1 MRSEER
7 DPRPAQRPS
16 PGWIRWSVHSVHSV
30 HYVHAFGLRGDGMPN
45 KVFIHAFGCQMN
57 KLDAELALSALRRAG
72 YEEAA
77 TPDEADVVL
86 YNTCSVR
93 AHAEERVY
101 SNVGKLK
108 SLKRRKPRLIIGILG
123 CMAQKDGEK
132 IFERLPHVDLV
143 CGTREFPRIAELIE
157 EARRADRVLACS
169 EDAAVSEAR
178 EISVRPNRRRAFL
191 GIMRGCDN
199 YCAYC
204 VVPYVRG
211 PEISRPVAEVVDEAK
226 RLADDGCREIT
237 LLGQNVNSYGKSFTP
252 SADALADLLARLDK
266 ITGLARVR
274 FVTSHPKDMS
284 REILEAVR
292 DLPTVCEH
300 LHMPAQ
306 SGSDRVLAAMNRR
319 YTARGYRD
327 LVALARELVPG
338 IAIASDFIVGFP
350 GETERGIR
358 RDRRARPRPSLPE
371 LLRLQVLHA
380 PRHRRREA
388 RRRRALGR
396 KAPPQPGASGD
407 SGGDQPRGE
416 PQVHR
421 AGGGSPRRR
430 PQPPR
435 RLAPDRPPADQPDR
449 RFRRARVARR
459 RTRPRPRRV
468 RHGADACRHAN
479 AGR

>member
-1 MRSEER
+1 
-7 DPRPAQRPS
+7 
-16 PGWIRWSVHSVHSV
+16 
-30 HYVHAFGLRGDGMPN
+30 MPH

-169 EDAAVSEAR
+169 EAAAVSEAR
-178 EISVRPNRRRAFL
+178 EISVRPDRRRAFL

-211 PEISRPVAEVVDEAK
+211 PEISRPITEVVDEAH

-237 LLGQNVNSYGKSFTP
+237 LLGQNVNSYGKSFDP
-252 SADALADLLARLDK
+252 PAHALADLLARLDR
-266 ITGLARVR
+266 IAGLARVR

-292 DLPTVCEH
+292 DLPAVCEH

-306 SGSDRVLAAMNRR
+306 SGSDRVLAAMNRS

-350 GETERGIR
+350 GETEAEFDETAALV
-358 RDRRARPRPSLPE
+358 RDLRFQNSFVFKYSTRPGTAAAKLADDVPWE
-371 LLRLQVLHA
+371 EK
-380 PRHRRREA
+380 RRRNLALLEIQSAVQLEENRKFIGQEVEVLVEGRSHRDASRLTGRLRTNQIVVFEGPEA
-388 RRRRALGR
+388 LA
-396 KAPPQPGASGD
+396 
-407 SGGDQPRGE
+407 GE
-416 PQVHR
+416 LV
-421 AGGGSPRRR
+421 
-430 PQPPR
+430 
-435 RLAPDRPPADQPDR
+435 
-449 RFRRARVARR
+449 
-459 RTRPRPRRV
+459 RV
-468 RHGADACRHAN
+468 RVESATPLTL
-479 AGR
+479 AGSQAPAGDLRPTIGG

>member
-1 MRSEER
+1 M
-7 DPRPAQRPS
+7 
-16 PGWIRWSVHSVHSV
+16 
-30 HYVHAFGLRGDGMPN
+30 
-45 KVFIHAFGCQMN
+45 
-57 KLDAELALSALRRAG
+57 
-72 YEEAA
+72 
-77 TPDEADVVL
+77 
-86 YNTCSVR
+86 
-93 AHAEERVY
+93 
-101 SNVGKLK
+101 
-108 SLKRRKPRLIIGILG
+108 
-123 CMAQKDGEK
+123 
-132 IFERLPHVDLV
+132 
-143 CGTREFPRIAELIE
+143 
-157 EARRADRVLACS
+157 
-169 EDAAVSEAR
+169 
-178 EISVRPNRRRAFL
+178 
-191 GIMRGCDN
+191 
-199 YCAYC
+199 
-204 VVPYVRG
+204 
-211 PEISRPVAEVVDEAK
+211 DEAK

-306 SGSDRVLAAMNRR
+306 SGSDRILAAMNRR

-358 RDRRARPRPSLPE
+358 RDRRARPRPPLPE

-396 KAPPQPGASGD
+396 EAPPQHGAPGD
-407 SGGDQPRGE
+407 SVRDQPRGE

-421 AGGGSPRRR
+421 QEVEVLVEGPSHRDA
-430 PQPPR
+430 R
-435 RLAPDRPPADQPDR
+435 RLTGRLRTNHIVVFEGPETLAGELVRVRVESATALTLAGTRTPAGDPRPP
-449 RFRRARVARR
+449 VS
-459 RTRPRPRRV
+459 
-468 RHGADACRHAN
+468 
-479 AGR
+479 

>member
-1 MRSEER
+1 
-7 DPRPAQRPS
+7 
-16 PGWIRWSVHSVHSV
+16 
-30 HYVHAFGLRGDGMPN
+30 MPH

-77 TPDEADVVL
+77 TPEEADVLL

-157 EARRADRVLACS
+157 EARRADHVLACS
-169 EDAAVSEAR
+169 EDLAVSEER
-178 EISVRPNRRRAFL
+178 SISVRPDRRRAFL

-199 YCAYC
+199 YCSYC

-211 PEISRPVAEVVDEAK
+211 PEISRPIEEVVDEAK

-252 SADALADLLARLDK
+252 ATNALAELLARLDK
-266 ITGLARVR
+266 IAGLARVR

-306 SGSDRVLAAMNRR
+306 SGSDRVLAAMNRK
-319 YTARGYRD
+319 YTARSYRD

-350 GETERGIR
+350 GETAAEFDETAALVREIR
-358 RDRRARPRPSLPE
+358 FQNSFVFKYSTRPGTAAAKLADDMPWE
-371 LLRLQVLHA
+371 EK
-380 PRHRRREA
+380 RRRNL
-388 RRRRALGR
+388 ALLEIQSAINLEENRKFIGQEVEVLAEGPSHRDASRLTGR
-396 KAPPQPGASGD
+396 LRTNQIAVFEGPETLAGELVRVRVESATALTLTGTRTSGD
-407 SGGDQPRGE
+407 
-416 PQVHR
+416 
-421 AGGGSPRRR
+421 
-430 PQPPR
+430 
-435 RLAPDRPPADQPDR
+435 
-449 RFRRARVARR
+449 
-459 RTRPRPRRV
+459 
-468 RHGADACRHAN
+468 
-479 AGR
+479 GR

>member
-1 MRSEER
+1 MT
-7 DPRPAQRPS
+7 
-16 PGWIRWSVHSVHSV
+16 
-30 HYVHAFGLRGDGMPN
+30 N

-77 TPDEADVVL
+77 TPEEADVVL

-108 SLKRRKPRLIIGILG
+108 SLKRRKPRLVIGILG
-123 CMAQKDGEK
+123 CMAQKDREK

-169 EDAAVSEAR
+169 QDAAVSEAR
-178 EISVRPNRRRAFL
+178 EISVRPDRRRAFL

-237 LLGQNVNSYGKSFTP
+237 LLGQNVNSYGKSFIP
-252 SADALADLLARLDK
+252 PAHALADLLARLDR
-266 ITGLARVR
+266 IAGLARVR

-338 IAIASDFIVGFP
+338 IAVASDFIVGFP
-350 GETERGIR
+350 GETEAEFDETAALV
-358 RDRRARPRPSLPE
+358 RDVRFQGAFVFKYSTRPGTAAAKLADDVPWE
-371 LLRLQVLHA
+371 EK
-380 PRHRRREA
+380 RRRNMALLEIQSAIQLEENRKFIGQEVEVLVEGRSHRDAARLTGRLRTNQIVVFEGPEA
-388 RRRRALGR
+388 LA
-396 KAPPQPGASGD
+396 
-407 SGGDQPRGE
+407 GE
-416 PQVHR
+416 LVRVRIESATPLTL
-421 AGGGSPRRR
+421 AGS
-430 PQPPR
+430 
-435 RLAPDRPPADQPDR
+435 LAPA
-449 RFRRARVARR
+449 A
-459 RTRPRPRRV
+459 T
-468 RHGADACRHAN
+468 H
-479 AGR
+479 

>member
-1 MRSEER
+1 
-7 DPRPAQRPS
+7 
-16 PGWIRWSVHSVHSV
+16 V
-30 HYVHAFGLRGDGMPN
+30 PN

-101 SNVGKLK
+101 SNVGQLK
-108 SLKRRKPRLIIGILG
+108 SLKRRNPRLIIGILG
-123 CMAQKDGEK
+123 CMAQKDGGK

-157 EARRADRVLACS
+157 EARRAERVLACS

-178 EISVRPNRRRAFL
+178 EISVRPDRHRAFL

-204 VVPYVRG
+204 VVPYLRG
-211 PEISRPVAEVVDEAK
+211 PEISRPVEEVVDEAK

-237 LLGQNVNSYGKSFTP
+237 LLGQNVNSYGRSFTP
-252 SADALADLLARLDK
+252 PAAALAGLLARLDR
-266 ITGLARVR
+266 ITGLARLR

-284 REILEAVR
+284 REVLEAVR

-306 SGSDRVLAAMNRR
+306 SGSDRVLAAMSRR

-350 GETERGIR
+350 GETEAEFDETAALVRDLRFQNSFVFKYSTRPGTAAAKLADDVPWEEKRRRNLALLEIQSAIHLEENRKFIGQEVEVLVEGRSR
-358 RDRRARPRPSLPE
+358 RDASRLTGRLRTNQIAVFEGPE
-371 LLRLQVLHA
+371 TLA
-380 PRHRRREA
+380 
-388 RRRRALGR
+388 
-396 KAPPQPGASGD
+396 
-407 SGGDQPRGE
+407 GE
-416 PQVHR
+416 LVRVRVESATPLTL
-421 AGGGSPRRR
+421 AG
-430 PQPPR
+430 
-435 RLAPDRPPADQPDR
+435 
-449 RFRRARVARR
+449 R
-459 RTRPRPRRV
+459 RTPTGDLRPAT
-468 RHGADACRHAN
+468 G
-479 AGR
+479 G

>member
-1 MRSEER
+1 MT
-7 DPRPAQRPS
+7 
-16 PGWIRWSVHSVHSV
+16 
-30 HYVHAFGLRGDGMPN
+30 N
-45 KVFIHAFGCQMN
+45 KVFIHAYGCQMN

-77 TPDEADVVL
+77 TPEEADVVL

-108 SLKRRKPRLIIGILG
+108 SLKRRKPRLVIGILG

-157 EARRADRVLACS
+157 EARRAGRVLACS
-169 EDAAVSEAR
+169 EDAPVSEAR
-178 EISVRPNRRRAFL
+178 EISVRPDRRRAFL

-211 PEISRPVAEVVDEAK
+211 PEISRPVEEVVDEAK

-237 LLGQNVNSYGKSFTP
+237 LLGQNVNSYGKSFSPPAT
-252 SADALADLLARLDK
+252 ALPALLARLDR
-266 ITGLARVR
+266 IAGLARVR

-292 DLPTVCEH
+292 DLPAVCEH

-306 SGSDRVLAAMNRR
+306 SGSDHVLAAMNRR
-319 YTARGYRD
+319 YTADGYRD
-327 LVALARELVPG
+327 LVALGRELVPG

-350 GETERGIR
+350 GETEAEFDETAALV
-358 RDRRARPRPSLPE
+358 RDVRFQSAFVFKYSTRPGTAAAKLADD
-371 LLRLQVLHA
+371 V
-380 PRHRRREA
+380 PREEKRRRNLALLEIQSAIQLQENRKFIGQWVEVLVEGRSHRDAA
-388 RRRRALGR
+388 RLTGR
-396 KAPPQPGASGD
+396 LRTNHIVVFEGPETLA
-407 SGGDQPRGE
+407 GE
-416 PQVHR
+416 LV
-421 AGGGSPRRR
+421 
-430 PQPPR
+430 
-435 RLAPDRPPADQPDR
+435 
-449 RFRRARVARR
+449 
-459 RTRPRPRRV
+459 RV
-468 RHGADACRHAN
+468 RIESATPLTLAGSRAPAGAVQPTR
-479 AGR
+479 GG

>member
-1 MRSEER
+1 V
-7 DPRPAQRPS
+7 P
-16 PGWIRWSVHSVHSV
+16 H
-30 HYVHAFGLRGDGMPN
+30 

-108 SLKRRKPRLIIGILG
+108 SLKRREPRLIIGILG

-169 EDAAVSEAR
+169 EAAAVSEAR
-178 EISVRPNRRRAFL
+178 EISVRPDRRRAFL

-211 PEISRPVAEVVDEAK
+211 PEISRPITEVVDEAH

-237 LLGQNVNSYGKSFTP
+237 LLGQNVNSYGKSFDP
-252 SADALADLLARLDK
+252 PAHALADLLARLDR
-266 ITGLARVR
+266 IAGLARVR

-292 DLPTVCEH
+292 DLPAVCEH

-306 SGSDRVLAAMNRR
+306 SGSDRVLAAMNRS

-350 GETERGIR
+350 GETEAEFDETAALV
-358 RDRRARPRPSLPE
+358 RDLRFQNSFVFKYSTRPGTAAAKLADDVPWE
-371 LLRLQVLHA
+371 EK
-380 PRHRRREA
+380 RRRNLALLEIQSAVQLEENRKFIGQEVEVLVEGRSHRDASRLTGRLRTNQIVVFEGPEA
-388 RRRRALGR
+388 LA
-396 KAPPQPGASGD
+396 
-407 SGGDQPRGE
+407 GE
-416 PQVHR
+416 LV
-421 AGGGSPRRR
+421 
-430 PQPPR
+430 
-435 RLAPDRPPADQPDR
+435 
-449 RFRRARVARR
+449 
-459 RTRPRPRRV
+459 RV
-468 RHGADACRHAN
+468 RVESATPLTL
-479 AGR
+479 AGSQAPAGDLRPTIGG

>member
-1 MRSEER
+1 
-7 DPRPAQRPS
+7 
-16 PGWIRWSVHSVHSV
+16 
-30 HYVHAFGLRGDGMPN
+30 MPN

-57 KLDAELALSALRRAG
+57 KLDAELALSALRHAG

-123 CMAQKDGEK
+123 CMAQKDGAK

-157 EARRADRVLACS
+157 VSRRRADRVLACS

-178 EISVRPNRRRAFL
+178 EISVRPDRRRAFL

-237 LLGQNVNSYGKSFTP
+237 LLGQNVNSYGKSFNP
-252 SADALADLLARLDK
+252 PMPALADLLARLDK
-266 ITGLARVR
+266 IAGLARLR

-319 YTARGYRD
+319 YTARGYRN
-327 LVALARELVPG
+327 LVALARGIAPG

-350 GETERGIR
+350 GETEAEFDETAALVRDLRFQNSFVFKYSTRPGTAAAKLADDVPWEEKRRRNLALLEIQAAVNLEENRKFIGQEVEVLVEGPSR
-358 RDRRARPRPSLPE
+358 RDASRLTGRLRTNQIVVFEGPSTGL
-371 LLRLQVLHA
+371 
-380 PRHRRREA
+380 
-388 RRRRALGR
+388 
-396 KAPPQPGASGD
+396 
-407 SGGDQPRGE
+407 
-416 PQVHR
+416 R
-421 AGGGSPRRR
+421 AGPET
-430 PQPPR
+430 
-435 RLAPDRPPADQPDR
+435 LAGEL
-449 RFRRARVARR
+449 V
-459 RTRPRPRRV
+459 RV
-468 RHGADACRHAN
+468 RVESATALTL
-479 AGR
+479 AGTRTMDGGR

>member
-1 MRSEER
+1 V
-7 DPRPAQRPS
+7 P
-16 PGWIRWSVHSVHSV
+16 H
-30 HYVHAFGLRGDGMPN
+30 

-169 EDAAVSEAR
+169 EAAAVSEAR
-178 EISVRPNRRRAFL
+178 EISVRPDRRRAFL

-211 PEISRPVAEVVDEAK
+211 PEISRPITEVVDEAH

-237 LLGQNVNSYGKSFTP
+237 LLGQNVNSYGKSFDP
-252 SADALADLLARLDK
+252 PAHALADLLARLDR
-266 ITGLARVR
+266 IAGLARVR

-292 DLPTVCEH
+292 DLPAVCEH

-306 SGSDRVLAAMNRR
+306 SGSDRVLAAMNRS

-350 GETERGIR
+350 GETEAEFDETAALV
-358 RDRRARPRPSLPE
+358 RDLRFQNSFVFKYSTRPGTAAAKLADDVPWE
-371 LLRLQVLHA
+371 EK
-380 PRHRRREA
+380 RRRNLALLEIQSAVQLEENRKFIGQEVEVLVEGRSHRDASRLTGRLRTNQIVVFEGPEA
-388 RRRRALGR
+388 LA
-396 KAPPQPGASGD
+396 
-407 SGGDQPRGE
+407 GE
-416 PQVHR
+416 LV
-421 AGGGSPRRR
+421 
-430 PQPPR
+430 
-435 RLAPDRPPADQPDR
+435 
-449 RFRRARVARR
+449 
-459 RTRPRPRRV
+459 RV
-468 RHGADACRHAN
+468 RVESATPLTL
-479 AGR
+479 AGSQAPAGDLRPTIGG

>member
-1 MRSEER
+1 
-7 DPRPAQRPS
+7 
-16 PGWIRWSVHSVHSV
+16 
-30 HYVHAFGLRGDGMPN
+30 
-45 KVFIHAFGCQMN
+45 MN

-169 EDAAVSEAR
+169 EAAAVSEAR
-178 EISVRPNRRRAFL
+178 EISVRPDRRRAFL

-211 PEISRPVAEVVDEAK
+211 PEISRPITEVVDEAH

-237 LLGQNVNSYGKSFTP
+237 LLGQNVNSYGKSFDP
-252 SADALADLLARLDK
+252 PAHALADLLARLDR
-266 ITGLARVR
+266 IAGLARVR

-292 DLPTVCEH
+292 DLPAVCEH

-306 SGSDRVLAAMNRR
+306 SGSDRVLAAMNRS

-350 GETERGIR
+350 GETEAEFDETAALV
-358 RDRRARPRPSLPE
+358 RDLRFQNSFVFKYSTRPGTAAAKLADDVPWE
-371 LLRLQVLHA
+371 EK
-380 PRHRRREA
+380 RRRNLALLEIQSAVQLEENRKFIGQEVEVLVEGRSHRDASRLTGRLRTNQIVVFEGPEA
-388 RRRRALGR
+388 LA
-396 KAPPQPGASGD
+396 
-407 SGGDQPRGE
+407 GE
-416 PQVHR
+416 LV
-421 AGGGSPRRR
+421 
-430 PQPPR
+430 
-435 RLAPDRPPADQPDR
+435 
-449 RFRRARVARR
+449 
-459 RTRPRPRRV
+459 RV
-468 RHGADACRHAN
+468 RVESATPLTL
-479 AGR
+479 AGSQAPAGDLRPTIGG

>member
-1 MRSEER
+1 
-7 DPRPAQRPS
+7 
-16 PGWIRWSVHSVHSV
+16 V
-30 HYVHAFGLRGDGMPN
+30 PN

-77 TPDEADVVL
+77 TPDEADVAL

-108 SLKRRKPRLIIGILG
+108 SLKRRKPSLIIGILG

-157 EARRADRVLACS
+157 EARRLSCARRSSGSAKSRADRVLACS
-169 EDAAVSEAR
+169 EEAAVSEAR

-204 VVPYVRG
+204 VVPFVRG

-252 SADALADLLARLDK
+252 SARALADLLARLDK
-266 ITGLARVR
+266 VAGLARVR
-274 FVTSHPKDMS
+274 FITSHPKDMS

-319 YTARGYRD
+319 HTARGYRD
-327 LVALARELVPG
+327 LVALERELAPG

-350 GETERGIR
+350 GETDAEFDETAALLRDIRFQNSFVFKYSTRPGTAAAKLADDVPWEEKRRRNLALLEIQAAVNLEENRKFIGQEAEVLVEGPSR
-358 RDRRARPRPSLPE
+358 RDASRLTGRLRTNQIVVFEGPE
-371 LLRLQVLHA
+371 TLA
-380 PRHRRREA
+380 
-388 RRRRALGR
+388 
-396 KAPPQPGASGD
+396 
-407 SGGDQPRGE
+407 GE
-416 PQVHR
+416 LV
-421 AGGGSPRRR
+421 
-430 PQPPR
+430 
-435 RLAPDRPPADQPDR
+435 
-449 RFRRARVARR
+449 
-459 RTRPRPRRV
+459 RV
-468 RHGADACRHAN
+468 RVESATPLTL
-479 AGR
+479 AGTRTMDDGGR

>member
-1 MRSEER
+1 
-7 DPRPAQRPS
+7 
-16 PGWIRWSVHSVHSV
+16 V
-30 HYVHAFGLRGDGMPN
+30 PN

-77 TPDEADVVL
+77 TPEEADVVL

-123 CMAQKDGEK
+123 CMAQKDGER

-157 EARRADRVLACS
+157 AVRRRRGRVLACS
-169 EDAAVSEAR
+169 EDATVSEAR
-178 EISVRPNRRRAFL
+178 EISVRPDRSRAFL

-211 PEISRPVAEVVDEAK
+211 PEISRPIAEVVDEAQ

-252 SADALADLLARLDK
+252 SVQALADLLARLDR
-266 ITGLARVR
+266 IAGLARVR

-284 REILEAVR
+284 RAILEAVR

-319 YTARGYRD
+319 YAARGYRD
-327 LVALARELVPG
+327 LVALARELVPD

-350 GETERGIR
+350 GETEAEFDETAALVRDLRFQNSFVFKYSTRPGTAAAKLADDVSWEEKRRRNMALLEIQSAINLEENRKFIGREVEVLVEGPSR
-358 RDRRARPRPSLPE
+358 RDASRPTGRLRTNHIVVFRNAPE
-371 LLRLQVLHA
+371 TPA
-380 PRHRRREA
+380 
-388 RRRRALGR
+388 
-396 KAPPQPGASGD
+396 
-407 SGGDQPRGE
+407 GE
-416 PQVHR
+416 LV
-421 AGGGSPRRR
+421 
-430 PQPPR
+430 
-435 RLAPDRPPADQPDR
+435 
-449 RFRRARVARR
+449 
-459 RTRPRPRRV
+459 RV
-468 RHGADACRHAN
+468 RVESATALTL
-479 AGR
+479 AGTRAMD

>member
-1 MRSEER
+1 M
-7 DPRPAQRPS
+7 
-16 PGWIRWSVHSVHSV
+16 G
-30 HYVHAFGLRGDGMPN
+30 G

-108 SLKRRKPRLIIGILG
+108 SLKRRKPGLIIGILG
-123 CMAQKDGEK
+123 CMAQKDGGK

-178 EISVRPNRRRAFL
+178 EISVRPDRRRAFL

-211 PEISRPVAEVVDEAK
+211 PEISRPVEEVVDEAK

-237 LLGQNVNSYGKSFTP
+237 LLGQNVNSYGRSFTP
-252 SADALADLLARLDK
+252 PAAALAGLLARLDR
-266 ITGLARVR
+266 IAGLARVR

-350 GETERGIR
+350 GETEAEFDETAALVRDLRFQNSFVFKYSTRPGTAAAKLADDVPWEEKR
-358 RDRRARPRPSLPE
+358 RRNLALLEIQSAIHLEENRKFIGQEVEVLVEGPSLRDASRLTGRLRTNQIAVFEGPE
-371 LLRLQVLHA
+371 TLAGELVRVRVESATPLTLAGRPTPTGDLRPA
-380 PRHRRREA
+380 
-388 RRRRALGR
+388 
-396 KAPPQPGASGD
+396 
-407 SGGDQPRGE
+407 
-416 PQVHR
+416 
-421 AGGGSPRRR
+421 AGG
-430 PQPPR
+430 
-435 RLAPDRPPADQPDR
+435 
-449 RFRRARVARR
+449 
-459 RTRPRPRRV
+459 
-468 RHGADACRHAN
+468 
-479 AGR
+479 

>member
-1 MRSEER
+1 
-7 DPRPAQRPS
+7 
-16 PGWIRWSVHSVHSV
+16 V
-30 HYVHAFGLRGDGMPN
+30 PN
-45 KVFIHAFGCQMN
+45 RVFIHAFGCQMN
-57 KLDAELALSALRRAG
+57 KLDAELALSALWRAG

-77 TPDEADVVL
+77 TPEEADVVL

-178 EISVRPNRRRAFL
+178 EISVRPNRRQAFL
-191 GIMRGCDN
+191 SILRGCDN

-204 VVPYVRG
+204 VVPAVRG
-211 PEISRPVAEVVDEAK
+211 PEISRPAVEVVDEAK

-252 SADALADLLARLDK
+252 PTAALADLLARLDR
-266 ITGLARVR
+266 IAGLARVR

-319 YTARGYRD
+319 YTASGYRD

-350 GETERGIR
+350 GETAAEFDETAALV
-358 RDRRARPRPSLPE
+358 RDVRFQNSFVFKYSTRPGTAAAKLADDVPWE
-371 LLRLQVLHA
+371 EK
-380 PRHRRREA
+380 RRRNLALLEIQSAIQLEENRKFIGQEA
-388 RRRRALGR
+388 EVLVEGPSHRDASRLTGR
-396 KAPPQPGASGD
+396 LRTNQIAVFEGPQTLA
-407 SGGDQPRGE
+407 GE
-416 PQVHR
+416 LV
-421 AGGGSPRRR
+421 
-430 PQPPR
+430 
-435 RLAPDRPPADQPDR
+435 
-449 RFRRARVARR
+449 
-459 RTRPRPRRV
+459 RV
-468 RHGADACRHAN
+468 RVESATPLTL
-479 AGR
+479 AGSRAPAGDVRPTTGG